1 MVKHPFIFRLL
12 QTIAIVL
19 LAFTITMTLLGGAG
33 TTCVAFNAENTE
45 SMAALVPV
53 KPVFQVLVFV
63 SIIAGIAGIFAT
75 ARLAKGRKNGYA
87 QVLLFLVIAG
97 AASAIQFYFSA
108 TLRGKTA
115 PNNMRLYITIF
126 TLAYLLLLRI
136 PGVWEKMPFNHSQYS
151 SGGLK
156 GGGIALCIS
165 GLVTLTTPL
174 WAAPTHTMDGYN
186 TANELLIPLLIA
198 GGILLLGGLSL
209 LQASNRRAVIKNPI
223 LEANS

>member
-1 MVKHPFIFRLL
+1 MVKLPFIFRLL

-19 LAFTITMTLLGGAG
+19 LAFTISMTLLGGAG
-33 TTCVAFNAENTE
+33 TTCVAFKAENWD
-45 SMAALVPV
+45 SMATLVPV

-75 ARLAKGRKNGYA
+75 VRLAKGRKNGYA
-87 QVLLFLVIAG
+87 QVLLFLIISG

-108 TLRGKTA
+108 TLRGKTV

-136 PGVWEKMPFNHSQYS
+136 PGIWEKMPFNHSQYS
-151 SGGLK
+151 SSGLK
-156 GGGIALCIS
+156 SGGIALCFS

-174 WAAPTHTMDGYN
+174 WAAPTHIMDGYN
-186 TANELLIPLLIA
+186 TANELLIPLVIA

-209 LQASNRRAVIKNPI
+209 LRVSGIQTLIKIPF
-223 LEANS
+223 LEGNS